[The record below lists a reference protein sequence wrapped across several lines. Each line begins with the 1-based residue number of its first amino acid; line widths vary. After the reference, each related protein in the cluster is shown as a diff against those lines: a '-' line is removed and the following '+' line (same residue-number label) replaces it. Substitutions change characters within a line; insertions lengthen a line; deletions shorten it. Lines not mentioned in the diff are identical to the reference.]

1 MTKSDTQR
9 YLAIADY
16 AYLSDCHSAALV
28 SRSGSIDWCCMPRV
42 DAASCFG
49 RILDA
54 EKGGFFKISPADPS
68 STSSR
73 RYLGDSLV
81 VETTFS
87 SGGGEVRLL
96 DCFVMREG
104 GKDRPHRQLLR
115 IIEGVRGRMELAVAV
130 SPRLD
135 YGAIRPW
142 LHDHGQNVWSVVGGD
157 AAFVLTADTEMVRDG
172 DHDLV
177 AKFEVAAGARKRF
190 SMTYIEPA
198 ELDDQSPELL
208 TPEDLDTRLDETTAW
223 WAQWSSILHL
233 EGPDGAAALRSAIV
247 LKGLTNAPT
256 GAVAAAPTTSLPES
270 PGGSRNWD
278 YRLSWVRDSTFVTR
292 SLAELGA
299 VAEAQGFRRFI
310 QRSAAGSAEALQI
323 VYGIGGTRRL
333 TELTLDHLE
342 GWGGAQPVRIG
353 NAAAVQIQN
362 DVYGELLDLSW
373 QWHRRG
379 HSPDDDYWR
388 FLLQLVDRAGEMW
401 AEPDQGL
408 WEMRGEPRHFVH
420 SKVMCWSALDRGIR
434 LAQECLRQAPVRRWK
449 ITRDEIRASVEAE
462 GFDAQR
468 ASFVQSYGSSDL
480 DAALLLLPTVDFLAW
495 DDPRM
500 ISTTDAIADALDDG
514 TGMIFRY
521 NTFDELEGREGV
533 FVACTFWLAEC
544 FARQGRLEQARA
556 ALDRATS
563 TGNDLGLYSEEFD
576 TTSSQLLGNFPQALS
591 HLSHISAAVALS
603 AANQTGVS

>member
-1 MTKSDTQR
+1 ME
-9 YLAIADY
+9 L
-16 AYLSDCHSAALV
+16 
-28 SRSGSIDWCCMPRV
+28 
-42 DAASCFG
+42 
-49 RILDA
+49 
-54 EKGGFFKISPADPS
+54 
-68 STSSR
+68 
-73 RYLGDSLV
+73 
-81 VETTFS
+81 
-87 SGGGEVRLL
+87 
-96 DCFVMREG
+96 
-104 GKDRPHRQLLR
+104 
-115 IIEGVRGRMELAVAV
+115 GVRVA
-130 SPRLD
+130 PRLD

-157 AAFVLTADTEMVRDG
+157 DAFVVTAETELTRDG

-177 AKFEVAAGARKRF
+177 ATIEVAAGTRIRI
-190 SMTYIEPA
+190 SMTYIDPA
-198 ELDDQSPELL
+198 ELDDHPPQPLPSEEL
-208 TPEDLDTRLDETTAW
+208 DARMVETSTW
-223 WAQWSSILHL
+223 WTTWAAQVHL

-278 YRLSWVRDSTFVTR
+278 YRLSWVRDSAFATR

-323 VYGIGGTRRL
+323 VYGVGGARRL
-333 TELTLDHLE
+333 TEFTLDDLE
-342 GWGGAQPVRIG
+342 GWRGAQPVRIG

-434 LAQECLRQAPVRRWK
+434 LADECLRQAPTRRWK
-449 ITRDEIRASVEAE
+449 KTREEIRASVEAE
-462 GFDAQR
+462 GFDAAR
-468 ASFVQSYGSSDL
+468 ATFVQSYGSNDL
-480 DAALLLLPTVDFLAW
+480 DAALLLLPTVEFLAW

-500 ISTTDAIADALDDG
+500 IATTDAIAQVLDDG
-514 TGMIFRY
+514 TGLIYRY
-521 NTFDELEGREGV
+521 DTFDELDGREGV

-544 FARQGRLEQARA
+544 LARQGRLELARA
-556 ALDRATS
+556 AFDRATS
-563 TGNDLGLYSEEFD
+563 TSNDLGLYSEEFD
-576 TTSSQLLGNFPQALS
+576 SKGSQMLGNFPQALS
-591 HLSHISAAVALS
+591 HLSHISAAVAL
-603 AANQTGVS
+603 ARTNQPGPS